1 MKVLIVED
9 APEIVEVISVG
20 LETQWPEVE
29 IVSTGLGESGV
40 KSAKKEM
47 PDVII
52 LDLGLPDISGYEV
65 LKRVREFSNVPIIIL
80 TVRADEADVFKGLE
94 WGADDYMVKP
104 FKQAE
109 LFSRI
114 RALMRRATLAPAEDL
129 LVYGQLSFDPAS
141 RVVYCRGKESHLTET
156 EGRLLRGL
164 VESAGEVVARPLLA
178 IAIWGE
184 DSVTLGQLDR
194 QGAEAA
200 LDRHVRRLREKIER
214 DADFPEVVITVSGG
228 YTFVKPE

>member
-20 LETQWPEVE
+20 LEAQWPEVE

-114 RALMRRATLAPAEDL
+114 RALMRRAVPAPVEDL
-129 LVYGQLSFDPAS
+129 LVSGKLSFDPAS

-156 EGRLLRGL
+156 EGRLLRRL
-164 VESAGEVVARPLLA
+164 MESVGEVVARPLLA
-178 IAIWGE
+178 VTIWGE

-194 QGAEAA
+194 QGAEASF
-200 LDRHVRRLREKIER
+200 DRHVRRLREKVER
-214 DADFPEVVITVSGG
+214 DADFPEIVITVSGG

>member
-29 IVSTGLGESGV
+29 IVSTGSGESGV
-40 KSAKKEM
+40 KSAEKEM

-65 LKRVREFSNVPIIIL
+65 LKRVRKFSNVPIMIL

-114 RALMRRATLAPAEDL
+114 RALLRRVAPAPAEGP
-129 LVYGQLSFDPAS
+129 LVSGQLRFDPAS
-141 RVVYCRGKESHLTET
+141 RVAYCRGKESHLTET
-156 EGRLLRGL
+156 EGRLLRRL
-164 VESAGEVVARPLLA
+164 MESAGEAVARPLLA
-178 IAIWGE
+178 VAIWGE

-194 QGAEAA
+194 QGAEAS
-200 LDRHVRRLREKIER
+200 LDRYVRRLREKIEG
-214 DADFPEVVITVSGG
+214 DADFPEIVITVPGG
-228 YTFVKPE
+228 HMLVKPE